1 VDPAVTKG
9 IGIREMTSKVQ
20 VVPDV
25 AVLKQRIGRGANGAT
40 GRGANGATLAKRLVR
55 QDAQDLGLANNV
67 DRSEHRTKG
76 HAWKSSVLAC
86 GEVIFAFIK
95 AKTKMKF
102 PHVFEGCVQETELI
116 IDENVLGIV
125 EDEVRGYKSKNRLVA
140 PGACIGGVRD
150 AGISLA
156 GSLGVVGA
164 RLTVFGNTRASEKA
178 KAQPVIN
185 SMLRDEKDG
194 GDA

>member
-1 VDPAVTKG
+1 VDPTATKG

-25 AVLKQRIGRGANGAT
+25 AVLKQRIGG
-40 GRGANGATLAKRLVR
+40 GANGATLAKRLVW
-55 QDAQDLGLANNV
+55 QDAQDLGSANNV
-67 DRSEHRTKG
+67 DRSKHRTKG

-125 EDEVRGYKSKNRLVA
+125 EDEVRGYKSNRLVA